1 MSNII
6 RNFVPE
12 MKKRFIMQN
21 IATIPA
27 SRQLIV
33 EVEDSS
39 MLKDLKKAISMLRGV
54 SRITSSRRTRVS
66 AYEKSVRD
74 LEEGRVYEYENLND
88 LIKEFE

>member
-1 MSNII
+1 
-6 RNFVPE
+6 
-12 MKKRFIMQN
+12 MKKRLIMQN
-21 IATIPA
+21 VATIPA